1 MAKKRKKKGSKKEK
15 KGLLARIFS
24 PEDPLFEFA
33 VSREAG
39 REIAAIVF
47 ILIAVFFLLSLFG
60 VAGSLG
66 RITANGLRYIFGL
79 VAFLVPVL
87 LGLGAWEFF
96 RPLKKKDDPMRATGI
111 IGGILFLLAFPA
123 LLHIFWGSAPSQ
135 AVTEGTGGG
144 LIGYWISSGL
154 IQATGGAVT
163 FLIALGL
170 TLISLI
176 LIFDLSIMHMLGLDE
191 ASDDPVEGGV
201 RINQPGKA
209 PVFETIRRIGG
220 LGKRNQAGVRTLNAG
235 TPPPQAQAP
244 VAPAPTTAGGFA
256 LPQTDL
262 LEVSDTVAESGDIAK
277 NVEKIQKTLQDFNVA
292 VAMGEVNVGPTV
304 TQYTCKPSQ
313 GVKLNQITARAN
325 DLALSLAAKS
335 IRIEAP
341 IPGKAAVGIEVPNK
355 VRAKVTI
362 REILESGEFTKQK
375 KSLLSLALGR
385 DVAGSPV
392 VSDIESMPHLLV
404 AGATGSGKSVCI
416 NTMIMSLLYQNAPDT
431 LRLILVDPK
440 RVELTMYN
448 HIPHLLTPVITEAD
462 KTISALK
469 WAVSE
474 MDRRYRLFSETGRRN
489 IQAFNEGIPEGQQKM
504 PYLVLI
510 IDELA
515 DLMSVAARDVE
526 GAIVRLAQMARATG
540 IHLIVATQRPSVDV
554 ITGLIKANIPTR
566 IAFATASQ
574 ADSRTI
580 LDMGGAEKLLGNGD
594 MLYLSNEFGKP
605 KRIQGSFASDH
616 DINSVIA
623 HVKSQGMAQYN
634 DAVVTSGS
642 GAGAGGPM
650 GGAGDADDD
659 MYNDAVQVVTEA
671 GKASASLLQ
680 RRLRIGYARAARLLD
695 ILEDNGVIG
704 PADGARPR
712 EVYGA
717 GNVAAGGG
725 GADDGSST
733 GIQAYP
739 E

>member
-1 MAKKRKKKGSKKEK
+1 MAKRRKKKKSRKAK
-15 KGLLARIFS
+15 KGFLGRIFDAD
-24 PEDPLFEFA
+24 DPLFEFA

-39 REIAAIVF
+39 REIAAIV
-47 ILIAVFFLLSLFG
+47 LLVAAVFFLLSLFG

-66 RITANGLRYIFGL
+66 RSTSNGLRYLFGL

-87 LGLGAWEFF
+87 LLLGSLEFF
-96 RPLKKKDDPMRATGI
+96 KPLKHKDDPTRATGV

-123 LLHIFWGSAPSQ
+123 LLHVFWGSAPIE
-135 AVTEGTGGG
+135 AVSAGTGGG

-154 IQATGGAVT
+154 AQATGGAVA

-170 TLISLI
+170 TLISVI
-176 LIFDLSIMHMLGLDE
+176 LIFDLSIMHLLGLDE
-191 ASDDPVEGGV
+191 RSDDEPAEGGV

-209 PVFETIRRIGG
+209 PVFESIRRIGG
-220 LGKRNQAGVRTLNAG
+220 LGRRNQAGVRTLNAG
-235 TPPPQAQAP
+235 IPPVQGAT
-244 VAPAPTTAGGFA
+244 APAPTTAGGFL

-277 NVEKIQKTLQDFNVA
+277 NVEKIQKTLQDFNLA
-292 VAMGEVNVGPTV
+292 VTMGEVNVGPTV

-341 IPGKAAVGIEVPNK
+341 IPGKSAVGIEVPNK
-355 VRAKVTI
+355 VRAKVTV
-362 REILESGEFTKQK
+362 REILESSEFVK
-375 KSLLSLALGR
+375 KKGSLLSLALGR
-385 DVAGSPV
+385 DVSGLPIV
-392 VSDIESMPHLLV
+392 TDIEDMPHLLV

-431 LRLILVDPK
+431 LRLIMVDPK

-448 HIPHLLTPVITEAD
+448 HIPHLLTPVITEPD

-469 WAVSE
+469 WTVAE
-474 MDRRYRLFSETGRRN
+474 MDRRYRLFSDTGRRN
-489 IQAFNEGIPEGQQKM
+489 VQAYNEAVPEGQQKI

-580 LDMGGAEKLLGNGD
+580 LDLGGAEKLLGNGD
-594 MLYLSNEFGKP
+594 MLYLSTEFGKP

-634 DAVVTSGS
+634 DSIITTTA
-642 GAGAGGPM
+642 GAGAGGVM
-650 GGAGDADDD
+650 GGSGSGDDD
-659 MYNDAVQVVTEA
+659 LYNDAVQMVNEA

-712 EVYGA
+712 EVYK
-717 GNVAAGGG
+717 GG
-725 GADDGSST
+725 DDDPTS

>member
-1 MAKKRKKKGSKKEK
+1 MAKRRKKKRSKSKL
-15 KGLLARIFS
+15 GFLQRIFD
-24 PEDPLFEFA
+24 PDEPLFEFA
-33 VSREAG
+33 VSKEAG
-39 REIAAIVF
+39 REITAICLLVV
-47 ILIAVFFLLSLFG
+47 AVFFLLSLFN

-66 RITANGLRYIFGL
+66 EAAARGLRYLFGL
-79 VAFLVPVL
+79 VAFLVPIL
-87 LGLGAWEFF
+87 LGLGAFEFF
-96 RPLKKKDDPMRATGI
+96 RPLKRKDDPMRATGV
-111 IGGILFLLAFPA
+111 IGGVLFLLAFPA
-123 LLHIFWGSAPSQ
+123 LLHIFWGSAPAE
-135 AVTEGTGGG
+135 AVSAGTGGG
-144 LIGYWISSGL
+144 LVGYWISGGL
-154 IQATGGAVT
+154 ARATGGAVAFIIT
-163 FLIALGL
+163 LAI
-170 TLISLI
+170 TLIGII
-176 LIFDLSIMHMLGLDE
+176 LIFDLSLLQLLGLGQGSSE
-191 ASDDPVEGGV
+191 EPTEGGV

-209 PVFETIRRIGG
+209 PVFESIRRIG
-220 LGKRNQAGVRTLNAG
+220 LGRRNQAGVRTLNAG
-235 TPPPQAQAP
+235 AAP
-244 VAPAPTTAGGFA
+244 VAQPPMSPAPTTAGGFQ

-277 NVEKIQKTLQDFNVA
+277 NVEKIQKTLQDFSLA
-292 VAMGEVNVGPTV
+292 VTMGEVNVGPTV

-355 VRAKVTI
+355 VRAKVTV
-362 REILESGEFTKQK
+362 REILESPEFAKNK
-375 KSLLSLALGR
+375 GSLLSLALGR
-385 DVAGSPV
+385 DVAGSPIV
-392 VSDIESMPHLLV
+392 TDIENMPHLLV

-416 NTMIMSLLYQNAPDT
+416 NTMIMSLLFQNAPDT
-431 LRLILVDPK
+431 LRLIMVDPK

-474 MDRRYRLFSETGRRN
+474 MDRRYRLFSDTGRRN
-489 IQAFNEGIPEGQQKM
+489 IQAYNEAVPEGQQKI

-580 LDMGGAEKLLGNGD
+580 LDLSGAEKLLGNGD

-634 DAVVTSGS
+634 DAIVTSS
-642 GAGAGGPM
+642 AGAGAGGM
-650 GGAGDADDD
+650 IGGGGSDGDDEL
-659 MYNDAVQVVTEA
+659 YNDAVQVVTEA

-712 EVYGA
+712 EVYADA
-717 GNVAAGGG
+717 GRRGG
-725 GADDGSST
+725 DGNDPTS

>member
-1 MAKKRKKKGSKKEK
+1 MQRLFNPDEP
-15 KGLLARIFS
+15 I
-24 PEDPLFEFA
+24 FEFA
-33 VSREAG
+33 VSKEAG
-39 REIAAIVF
+39 REITAICLLVA
-47 ILIAVFFLLSLFG
+47 AVFFLLSLFG
-60 VAGSLG
+60 VAGSVG
-66 RITANGLRYIFGL
+66 EASARGLRYMFGL

-87 LGLGAWEFF
+87 LGIGSLEFF
-96 RPLKKKDDPMRATGI
+96 KPLKRKDDPMRVTGV
-111 IGGILFLLAFPA
+111 IGGALFLLAFPA
-123 LLHIFWGSAPSQ
+123 LLHVFWGSASVE
-135 AVTEGTGGG
+135 AVSAGTGGG
-144 LIGYWISSGL
+144 LVGYWISGTLSR
-154 IQATGGAVT
+154 ATGGAVAFIIT
-163 FLIALGL
+163 LAL
-170 TLISLI
+170 TLISVI
-176 LIFDLSIMHMLGLDE
+176 LVFDLSLLRLLGLGQGGSDE
-191 ASDDPVEGGV
+191 PAEGGV

-209 PVFETIRRIGG
+209 PVFETIRRIG
-220 LGKRNQAGVRTLNAG
+220 LGKRHQAGVRTLNTGA
-235 TPPPQAQAP
+235 AP
-244 VAPAPTTAGGFA
+244 VQPPTMSPAATMAGGFQ

-277 NVEKIQKTLQDFNVA
+277 NVEKIQKTLQDFSVA
-292 VAMGEVNVGPTV
+292 VTMGEVNVGPTV

-355 VRAKVTI
+355 VRAKVTV
-362 REILESGEFTKQK
+362 REILESPEFTKNKGSQ
-375 KSLLSLALGR
+375 LSLALGR
-385 DVAGSPV
+385 DVAGSPIV
-392 VSDIESMPHLLV
+392 TDIEMMPHLLV

-416 NTMIMSLLYQNAPDT
+416 NTMIMSLLFQNAPDT
-431 LRLILVDPK
+431 LRLIMVDPK

-448 HIPHLLTPVITEAD
+448 HIPHLLTPVITEPD

-474 MDRRYRLFSETGRRN
+474 MDRRYRLFSDTGRRN
-489 IQAFNEGIPEGQQKM
+489 IQAYNESVPEGQQKI

-526 GAIVRLAQMARATG
+526 GAVVRLAQMARATG

-580 LDMGGAEKLLGNGD
+580 LDLSGAEKLLGNGD

-642 GAGAGGPM
+642 GAGLGGLAGG
-650 GGAGDADDD
+650 GGGGEGDDE
-659 MYNDAVQVVTEA
+659 MYNDAVQVVKEA

-712 EVYGA
+712 EVYG
-717 GNVAAGGG
+717 GGHG
-725 GADDGSST
+725 GRDNNDPTS

>member
-1 MAKKRKKKGSKKEK
+1 MAKKRKKKGSKSK
-15 KGLLARIFS
+15 LSFFRRLFN
-24 PEDPLFEFA
+24 PEEPLFEFD
-33 VSREAG
+33 VSKEAG
-39 REIAAIVF
+39 REITAICLLVV
-47 ILIAVFFLLSLFG
+47 AVFFLLSLFD

-66 RITANGLRYIFGL
+66 EVASRGLRYLFGL

-87 LGLGAWEFF
+87 LILGALEFF
-96 RPLKKKDDPMRATGI
+96 KPKKKDDPVRATGI
-111 IGGILFLLAFPA
+111 IGGALFLLAFPA
-123 LLHIFWGSAPSQ
+123 LLHVFWGSAPAE
-135 AVTEGTGGG
+135 AVTAGTGGG
-144 LIGYWISSGL
+144 LIGYWISSSL
-154 IQATGGAVT
+154 SHATGGAVA
-163 FLIALGL
+163 FIISLAV
-170 TLISLI
+170 TLIGII
-176 LIFDLSIMHMLGLDE
+176 LIFDLSLLRLLGLNQGNAE
-191 ASDDPVEGGV
+191 EPTEGGV

-209 PVFETIRRIGG
+209 PVFESIRRIG

-235 TPPPQAQAP
+235 TMPASP
-244 VAPAPTTAGGFA
+244 VAAAAAPTMAGGFQ
-256 LPQTDL
+256 LPQTDI

-277 NVEKIQKTLQDFNVA
+277 NVEKIQKTLQDFGVA

-313 GVKLNQITARAN
+313 GVKLNQITARSN

-355 VRAKVTI
+355 IRAKVTV
-362 REILESGEFTKQK
+362 REILESPEFAKK

-385 DVAGSPV
+385 DVAGTPIIT
-392 VSDIESMPHLLV
+392 DIEAMPHLLV

-416 NTMIMSLLYQNAPDT
+416 NTMILSLLYQNAPDT

-469 WAVSE
+469 WVVSE

-489 IQAFNEGIPEGQQKM
+489 IQAFNEAIPEGQQKI

-566 IAFATASQ
+566 VAFATASQ

-580 LDMGGAEKLLGNGD
+580 LDLSGADKLLGNGD

-623 HVKSQGMAQYN
+623 FVKSQGMAQYN

-642 GAGAGGPM
+642 GVGGGSVI
-650 GGAGDADDD
+650 GGGGSDGDDEL
-659 MYNDAVQVVTEA
+659 YNDAVQVVSEA

-712 EVYGA
+712 EVYAA
-717 GNVAAGGG
+717 GNGGRG
-725 GADDGSST
+725 RDDDPTS